1 MALAKITR
9 PGLIAIGLLVAILW
23 GCVLAEQYFIRRTRL
38 ETYRAMRDLRQ
49 MRLHRR
55 AEPVSHP
62 TSPHNPPAR
71 HSSAPVVG

>member
-9 PGLIAIGLLVAILW
+9 PGLVAIGLLVAVLW
-23 GCVLAEQYFIRRTRL
+23 GCVLGEQYFIRRTRL

-49 MRLHRR
+49 LRLHRR

-62 TSPHNPPAR
+62 SFPKNPPTP
-71 HSSAPVVG
+71 HSSTPVVG